1 MSGRVDVLVVGAGIH
16 GAGVAQA
23 AAAAGY
29 SVQVMEKTGIAAAT
43 SCRSSKLIHG
53 GLRYLET
60 GQYRLVQESLRERAT
75 LLRIAPQLVKRVP
88 FLIPIYKF
96 NARSTFAIRAGLAL
110 YALFDDLKRE
120 SWFSTVPR
128 AEWATLDGLDTA
140 GLKTVF
146 RYYDAQTDDARLTHA
161 VLRSAQALGAELLC
175 PAEFIAATRTDNAWR
190 VQLRGPRGEQ
200 EIDATTLVNAAGP
213 WVGDVVARL
222 TPRLTLPAIE
232 LVQGAHVVIE
242 GTPRRG
248 VYYLEAED
256 RRAVFAMPWR
266 SMTLIGT
273 TETPFSGDPAQVA
286 PRREEIDYLLRTY
299 RRYFPKHDTDI
310 RDQFAGLRV
319 LPVGTGPAFHR
330 PRETLFMTDNDEQP
344 RLVSVVGGKLTGYRA
359 TAEKVL
365 ALLAPALPQR
375 QRRGDT
381 RTLSLDA

>member
-1 MSGRVDVLVVGAGIH
+1 MSERVDVLVIGAGIH

-29 SVQVMEKTGIAAAT
+29 SVRVVEKTGIAAAT

-88 FLIPIYKF
+88 FHIPVYKSST
-96 NARSTFAIRAGLAL
+96 RSALTIRAGLAL
-110 YALFDDLKRE
+110 FDDLRRE

-128 AEWATLDGLDTA
+128 AEWGTLDGLDTA

-146 RYYDAQTDDARLTHA
+146 RYYDAQTDDTRLTHA
-161 VLRSAQALGAELLC
+161 VMRSAQTLGAELSC
-175 PAEFIAATRTDNAWR
+175 PAEFVSATRAGNGWR

-213 WVGDVVARL
+213 WVSEVVARL
-222 TPRLTLPAIE
+222 TPRPTPPAIE
-232 LVQGAHVVIE
+232 LVQGTHVVID

-273 TETPFSGDPAQVA
+273 TETPFSGDPAQVT

-299 RRYFPKHDTDI
+299 RRYFPKHETDI

-319 LPVGTGPAFHR
+319 LPAGTGSAFHR
-330 PRETLFMTDNDEQP
+330 PRETLFMTDNEAQP

-359 TAEKVL
+359 TAEKVVT
-365 ALLAPALPQR
+365 LLAPALPQR

-381 RTLSLDA
+381 RTLSLDT